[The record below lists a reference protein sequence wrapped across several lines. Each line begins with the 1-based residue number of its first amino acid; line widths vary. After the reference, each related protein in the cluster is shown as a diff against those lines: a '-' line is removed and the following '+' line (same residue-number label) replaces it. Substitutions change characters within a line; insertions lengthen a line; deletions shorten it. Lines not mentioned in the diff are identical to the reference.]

1 MRLLIT
7 FEEDGQLANKTNQAS
22 HVIRAVGMSKNIE
35 GEGES
40 TAEKIKLGNYF

>member
-35 GEGES
+35 GGES